1 MSKIETLVAIAA
13 KLPEQKIDELVDFAG
28 FLYRK
33 EEESDG
39 EIDGLLLSYDVL
51 AEDWLSPADEEAWKD
66 L

>member
-28 FLYRK
+28 FLYQK
-33 EEESDG
+33 EDSDS